1 VQASLPRVRTLIA
14 LAAVAAALAAAA
26 GARADADPAS
36 DVLYVRPLFVPYTQK
51 VSPPVE
57 KKLLAA
63 IRAAKVRGKEI
74 RVALIADQN
83 DLGGVP
89 ALFGKPTQYVRFL
102 SEELQLVYGGRLLV
116 VMPQGAG
123 LAKGGQGIADPT
135 VASVHPGTGGDA
147 LGTAATQLVQVLSG
161 QKPRSSVNT
170 TATTTFATPVT
181 SSGGGNSWLL
191 VLAIVAGA
199 GALAAWGFFAL
210 RRWARK

>member
-1 VQASLPRVRTLIA
+1 MRTRIVL
-14 LAAVAAALAAAA
+14 LAVAVSLVAASA
-26 GARADADPAS
+26 ARADADPAS

-51 VSPPVE
+51 VSAPVE
-57 KKLLAA
+57 AKLLAA
-63 IRAAKVRGKEI
+63 IAAAKRRGTEI

-123 LAKGGQGIADPT
+123 LAKGGRGVADPT
-135 VASVHPGTGGDA
+135 VAEVHPGSGGDA
-147 LGTAATQLVQVLSG
+147 LAAAATQLVEVLSG
-161 QKPRSSVNT
+161 QKPRSSV
-170 TATTTFATPVT
+170 TATGPVTAATPAAA
-181 SSGGGNSWLL
+181 SSGGGSSWLL
-191 VLAIVAGA
+191 VLAIVTGA

-210 RRWARK
+210 RRWARR